1 MKKESINK
9 FFRGQRNNNPMNIVG
24 GPNRW
29 QGMKGKQE
37 DRNFVQ
43 FTTMTYGVRAAMI
56 LLTKYHRDYN
66 LKTVPEIIHRWA
78 PDGGEAE
85 KNYITHVRNIYSR
98 EYRAFTSLSSIP
110 ARSATKLRRQSRQQ
124 KLQKRQRRARKTI
137 RKSLIQSQLIPGS
150 PSMMPQA

>member
-1 MKKESINK
+1 MDKKEINK
-9 FFRGQRNNNPMNIVG
+9 FFRGQRNNNPMNIIG

-29 QGMKGKQE
+29 QGMKGRQE

-66 LKTVPEIIHRWA
+66 LKTVPEIVHRWA

-85 KNYITHVRNIYSR
+85 KNYITHVRNTLFKSDVNQTRADLLKLMQAMCWFESR
-98 EYRAFTSLSSIP
+98 YNL
-110 ARSATKLRRQSRQQ
+110 
-124 KLQKRQRRARKTI
+124 
-137 RKSLIQSQLIPGS
+137 SQLMFNSALKECPLSVQNYWRG
-150 PSMMPQA
+150 

>member
-1 MKKESINK
+1 MKKETINK
-9 FFRGQRNNNPMNIVG
+9 FFRGQRNNNPMNIIG
-24 GPNRW
+24 GPNKW

-85 KNYITHVRNIYSR
+85 KNYITHVRNTLFKSDINQTRADLLKLMQAMCWFESR
-98 EYRAFTSLSSIP
+98 YNL
-110 ARSATKLRRQSRQQ
+110 
-124 KLQKRQRRARKTI
+124 
-137 RKSLIQSQLIPGS
+137 SQLMFNTALKECPVS
-150 PSMMPQA
+150 VQSYWRK

>member
-1 MKKESINK
+1 MGRNLKGEEINK

-66 LKTVPEIIHRWA
+66 LKTVPEIVHRWA

-85 KNYITHVRNIYSR
+85 KNYITHVRNTLFKSDINQTRADLLKLMQAMCWFESR
-98 EYRAFTSLSSIP
+98 YNL
-110 ARSATKLRRQSRQQ
+110 
-124 KLQKRQRRARKTI
+124 
-137 RKSLIQSQLIPGS
+137 SQLMFNTALKECPLSVQNYWRG
-150 PSMMPQA
+150 

>member
-1 MKKESINK
+1 MKIDEKLT
-9 FFRGQRNNNPMNIVG
+9 RGMRNNNPMNIIG

-29 QGMKGKQE
+29 QGMKGRQE

-66 LKTVPEIIHRWA
+66 LKTVPEIVHRWA

-85 KNYITHVRNIYSR
+85 KNYITHVRNTLFKSDINQTRADLFKLMQAMCWFESR
-98 EYRAFTSLSSIP
+98 YNL
-110 ARSATKLRRQSRQQ
+110 
-124 KLQKRQRRARKTI
+124 
-137 RKSLIQSQLIPGS
+137 SQLMFNTAMLKCPLSVQNYWRG
-150 PSMMPQA
+150 

>member
-1 MKKESINK
+1 MKKETINK
-9 FFRGQRNNNPMNIVG
+9 FFRGQRNNNPMNIIG
-24 GPNRW
+24 GPNKW

-85 KNYITHVRNIYSR
+85 KNYITHVRNTLFKSDINQTRADLFKLMQAMCWFESR
-98 EYRAFTSLSSIP
+98 YNL
-110 ARSATKLRRQSRQQ
+110 
-124 KLQKRQRRARKTI
+124 
-137 RKSLIQSQLIPGS
+137 SQLMFNTVLKECPVS
-150 PSMMPQA
+150 VQSYWRK

>member
-1 MKKESINK
+1 MKIDEKLT
-9 FFRGQRNNNPMNIVG
+9 RGMRNNNPMNIIG

-29 QGMKGKQE
+29 QGMKGRQE

-66 LKTVPEIIHRWA
+66 LKTVPEIVHRWA

-85 KNYITHVRNIYSR
+85 KNYITHVRNTLFKSDINQTRANLFKLMQAMCWFESR
-98 EYRAFTSLSSIP
+98 YNL
-110 ARSATKLRRQSRQQ
+110 
-124 KLQKRQRRARKTI
+124 
-137 RKSLIQSQLIPGS
+137 SQLMFNTAMLKCPLSVQNYWRG
-150 PSMMPQA
+150 

>member
-1 MKKESINK
+1 MKIDENLT
-9 FFRGQRNNNPMNIVG
+9 RGMRNNNPMNIIG

-29 QGMKGKQE
+29 QGMKGRQE

-66 LKTVPEIIHRWA
+66 LKTVPEIVHRWA

-85 KNYITHVRNIYSR
+85 KNYITHVRNTLFKSDINQTRADLLKLMQAMCWFESR
-98 EYRAFTSLSSIP
+98 YSLSQLMFN
-110 ARSATKLRRQSRQQ
+110 SAMKECPVSVQSYW
-124 KLQKRQRRARKTI
+124 RK
-137 RKSLIQSQLIPGS
+137 
-150 PSMMPQA
+150 

>member
-1 MKKESINK
+1 MKKETINK

-85 KNYITHVRNIYSR
+85 KNYITHVRNTLFKSDINQTRADLLKLMQAMCWFESR
-98 EYRAFTSLSSIP
+98 YNL
-110 ARSATKLRRQSRQQ
+110 
-124 KLQKRQRRARKTI
+124 
-137 RKSLIQSQLIPGS
+137 SQLMFNTALKECPVSVQSYWRG
-150 PSMMPQA
+150 

>member
-85 KNYITHVRNIYSR
+85 KNYITHVRNTLFKSDINQTRADLLKLMQAMCWFESR
-98 EYRAFTSLSSIP
+98 YNL
-110 ARSATKLRRQSRQQ
+110 
-124 KLQKRQRRARKTI
+124 
-137 RKSLIQSQLIPGS
+137 SQLMFNTALKECPVS
-150 PSMMPQA
+150 VQSYWRK

>member
-1 MKKESINK
+1 MKKETINK

-85 KNYITHVRNIYSR
+85 KNYITHVRNTLFKSDINQTRADLLKLMQAMCWFESR
-98 EYRAFTSLSSIP
+98 YNL
-110 ARSATKLRRQSRQQ
+110 
-124 KLQKRQRRARKTI
+124 
-137 RKSLIQSQLIPGS
+137 SQLMFNTALKECPLSVQNYWRG
-150 PSMMPQA
+150 

>member
-1 MKKESINK
+1 MDKKEINK

-29 QGMKGKQE
+29 QGMKGRQE

-66 LKTVPEIIHRWA
+66 LKTVPEIVHRWA

-85 KNYITHVRNIYSR
+85 KNYITHVRNTLFKSDINQTRADLLKLMQAMCWFESR
-98 EYRAFTSLSSIP
+98 YSLSQLMFN
-110 ARSATKLRRQSRQQ
+110 SALKECPLSVQNYWRGR
-124 KLQKRQRRARKTI
+124 
-137 RKSLIQSQLIPGS
+137 
-150 PSMMPQA
+150 

>member
-1 MKKESINK
+1 MKIDEKLT
-9 FFRGQRNNNPMNIVG
+9 RGMRNNNPMNIIG

-29 QGMKGKQE
+29 QGMKGRQE

-66 LKTVPEIIHRWA
+66 LKTVPEIVHRWA

-85 KNYITHVRNIYSR
+85 KNYITHVRNTLFKSDINQTRADLFKLMQAMCWFESR
-98 EYRAFTSLSSIP
+98 YNL
-110 ARSATKLRRQSRQQ
+110 
-124 KLQKRQRRARKTI
+124 
-137 RKSLIQSQLIPGS
+137 SQLMFNTALKECPVS
-150 PSMMPQA
+150 VQSYWRK

>member
-9 FFRGQRNNNPMNIVG
+9 VFRGQRNNNPMNIVG

-85 KNYITHVRNIYSR
+85 KNYITHVRNTLFKSDINQTRADLLKLMQAMCWFESR
-98 EYRAFTSLSSIP
+98 YNL
-110 ARSATKLRRQSRQQ
+110 
-124 KLQKRQRRARKTI
+124 
-137 RKSLIQSQLIPGS
+137 SQLMFNTALKECPVS
-150 PSMMPQA
+150 VQSYWRK